1 MSHVYYKFKSQKD
14 PSRVVF
20 DGPAIS
26 VFDLKRE
33 IILLNKLGN
42 GVDFDLSIYDES
54 TNEGNAND
62 SRKGFNAL
70 EYTDDNAMIPRAT
83 SIIVRRLPPA
93 KPGKGNGAKYVSGSA
108 APSSRNSR
116 NESFGKRT
124 NEVTAKSSNSA
135 ISLVN
140 SSVPGLTHQQPMPSS
155 ADDESAAIAMMM
167 SAQSANWDT
176 TQEKMAQANPIYYK
190 HKKPTVPVPDKPPP
204 TGYICHRCGN
214 KGHWIQACPTNEDPN
229 YDNKPRIKRTTGIP
243 KTFLKKADKPVFDDD
258 GEGKTNGVMLNA
270 DGEYVIVE
278 PDSKSWA
285 TYQAKANASEGDIY
299 FQPLPAEHKDWEC
312 QICGKMAKDAT
323 RTPCCKKVFCDECI
337 QSALLE
343 SDFVCP
349 GCGATEILL
358 DSLKP
363 DQEMRSD
370 IAEYVKNWEEGRKS
384 PTPPAEI
391 KNVSTQ
397 IVQRQANRQE
407 MSPPPSRKRSRSP
420 SPIDDAGNK
429 KLIIEESSSTP
440 KSPLLPKSPATVPTV
455 PPRSSTQ
462 SQQQPQQQQQQ
473 QQYQQQQQQQHQQQ
487 QQFNG
492 MPPFMPGM
500 PIPGMPFPPF
510 PPDPF
515 MMAAMGFGP
524 PMPGMMPG
532 MMPMPPMGPG
542 MFPQQGYNQQMG
554 NQMYGGDQN
563 AYMRRPVNGR
573 GMRRTQRGGGGNSKP
588 QEDYKEII

>member
-14 PSRVVF
+14 PSRVIF
-20 DGPAIS
+20 DGPSIS

-42 GVDFDLSIYDES
+42 GADFDLSIYDES
-54 TNEGNAND
+54 TNEGNTND
-62 SRKGFNAL
+62 SGKGFNGI
-70 EYTDDNAMIPRAT
+70 EYTDDNEMIPRAT
-83 SIIVRRLPPA
+83 SIIARRLPPS

-108 APSSRNSR
+108 VPSSRNSR
-116 NESFGKRT
+116 NENFGKRT
-124 NEVTAKSSNSA
+124 NQVTAKSSSSIVPMV
-135 ISLVN
+135 IS
-140 SSVPGLTHQQPMPSS
+140 SIPGLAHEQPVPSS
-155 ADDESAAIAMMM
+155 ADNESAAIAMMM
-167 SAQSANWDT
+167 SAQSANWDS
-176 TQEKMAQANPIYYK
+176 TQEKMAMANPIYYK
-190 HKKPTVPVPDKPPP
+190 HKKPLAAVPDKPPP

-229 YDNKPRIKRTTGIP
+229 FDNKPRIKRTTGIP

-258 GEGKTNGVMLNA
+258 GEGKTNGVMVNA

-299 FQPLPAEHKDWEC
+299 SQPLPAEHSDWEC

-349 GCGATEILL
+349 GCGTNEILL
-358 DSLKP
+358 DSLVL
-363 DQEMRSD
+363 DQDMRLE

-384 PTPPAEI
+384 ASPPAEI
-391 KNVSTQ
+391 KNVSTK
-397 IVQRQANRQE
+397 IAKRQTNRQE

-420 SPIDDAGNK
+420 SLIDETSNK
-429 KLIIEESSSTP
+429 KLITEESSSSAS
-440 KSPLLPKSPATVPTV
+440 KSTLLPKSPATAPTV
-455 PPRSSTQ
+455 PTGPSNQ
-462 SQQQPQQQQQQ
+462 L
-473 QQYQQQQQQQHQQQ
+473 QQQQQHQQQ
-487 QQFNG
+487 HQYQQQQQFNS

-500 PIPGMPFPPF
+500 PMPGMPFPPF

-515 MMAAMGFGP
+515 MMAAMGLGP
-524 PMPGMMPG
+524 PILG

-554 NQMYGGDQN
+554 NQMYGGDRS
-563 AYMRRPVNGR
+563 AYMRRPVNDR
-573 GMRRTQRGGGGNSKP
+573 GMRRAQRGSGGHGRS